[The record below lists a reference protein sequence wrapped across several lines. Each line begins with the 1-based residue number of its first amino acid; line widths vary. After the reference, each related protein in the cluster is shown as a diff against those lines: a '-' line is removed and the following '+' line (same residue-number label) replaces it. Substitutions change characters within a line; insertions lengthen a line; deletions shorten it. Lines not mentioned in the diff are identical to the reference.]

1 VAAWSDMH
9 AGCDNRVREM
19 TPDERTAVLQILAA
33 HARTVDVCR
42 ACAETTRDLAA
53 EVKRGSMP
61 ARDQLAATITQ
72 AEDVLHE
79 LRGVAAEIDRLTVV
93 FGGGR

>member
-1 VAAWSDMH
+1 
-9 AGCDNRVREM
+9 M
-19 TPDERTAVLQILAA
+19 TLQERTAFLEILAA

-53 EVKRGSMP
+53 EVKRGSVP

-72 AEDVLHE
+72 AEDVLHD
-79 LRGVAAEIDRLTVV
+79 LRGVAAEIDRLKAAV
-93 FGGGR
+93 GAGR